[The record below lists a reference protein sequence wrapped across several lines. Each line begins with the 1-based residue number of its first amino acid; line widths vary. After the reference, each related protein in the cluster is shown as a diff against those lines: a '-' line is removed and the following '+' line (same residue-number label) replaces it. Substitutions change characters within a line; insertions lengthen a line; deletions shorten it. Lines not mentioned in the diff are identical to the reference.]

1 MKILNLKDVYENIEN
16 YLDKEISLEGWIRN
30 HRKQKEFGFIE
41 FYDGTAFKNIQLV
54 YDNKLEDFDE
64 ITKLHIGSSI
74 KVEGK
79 IVKSLGKGQDYEIV
93 VSKIKLEGDCPEDYP
108 LQPKKHTR
116 EFLREI
122 AYLRPRANL
131 FQAVFRIRSL
141 AAMAIHTYFQERGY
155 VYLHAPLITGSDC
168 EGAGEM
174 FQVTTLDLNKIP
186 KNANGEIDYKKDFF
200 GKPSSLTVS
209 GQLQGE
215 IFAMAFKKV

>member
-16 YLDKEISLEGWIRN
+16 YLDKEISLEGWVRN

-93 VSKIKLEGDCPEDYP
+93 VSKIKLEGDCPED
-108 LQPKKHTR
+108 
-116 EFLREI
+116 
-122 AYLRPRANL
+122 
-131 FQAVFRIRSL
+131 
-141 AAMAIHTYFQERGY
+141 
-155 VYLHAPLITGSDC
+155 
-168 EGAGEM
+168 
-174 FQVTTLDLNKIP
+174 
-186 KNANGEIDYKKDFF
+186 
-200 GKPSSLTVS
+200 
-209 GQLQGE
+209 
-215 IFAMAFKKV
+215 